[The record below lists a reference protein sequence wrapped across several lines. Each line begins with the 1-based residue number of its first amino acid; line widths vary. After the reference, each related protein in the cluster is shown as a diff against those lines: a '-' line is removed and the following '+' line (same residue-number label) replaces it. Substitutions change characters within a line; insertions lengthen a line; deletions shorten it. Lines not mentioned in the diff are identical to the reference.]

1 MSQNRNDMESSKD
14 IKLTLIV
21 RKDEKGRSYYTGEY
35 DPEDLKDLCIVLLT
49 DDRLRRSQPSP
60 WRRSSPGNRTRRRS
74 SPTSAISRRPSVTAW
89 LQTDNPILKTN
100 TP

>member
-49 DDRLRRSQPSP
+49 DDRLKEVATLATAQIVAREPDPEALLTHIRDFAEAI
-60 WRRSSPGNRTRRRS
+60 RDGLAANRQS
-74 SPTSAISRRPSVTAW
+74 
-89 LQTDNPILKTN
+89 NP
-100 TP
+100 